1 MVIPRSRSSGAL
13 SIESNAR
20 NDTFGLFFDSTLV
33 IAAVNVVLPWSMCP
47 IVPTFTCG
55 LTLSNFSFAIC
66 VHPRIKTSRQKPC
79 SISSLARG
87 AIQPK
92 LSKNNKFRGA
102 GDGARTRDHLLGRQR
117 LYH

>member
-1 MVIPRSRSSGAL
+1 MIPRSRSSGAL

-47 IVPTFTCG
+47 IVPTFKCG
-55 LTLSNFSFAIC
+55 LLRSNFSFAISS
-66 VHPRIKTSRQKPC
+66 HPRMRTSRPLPR
-79 SISSLARG
+79 SATLLALNVDPP
-87 AIQPK
+87 ITSQDT
-92 LSKNNKFRGA
+92 GA

>member
-33 IAAVNVVLPWSMCP
+33 IAAVNVVFPWSMCP
-47 IVPTFTCG
+47 IVPTLTCG
-55 LTLSNFSFAIC
+55 LTLSNFSFAISL
-66 VHPRIKTSRQKPC
+66 HPRIQTSRQRRAKSLHFPVV
-79 SISSLARG
+79 SSNASCP
-87 AIQPK
+87 Q
-92 LSKNNKFRGA
+92 KNAYYGA

-117 LYH
+117 L